1 MRKEESGWPR
11 KVKVGY
17 RTDSSKRGLHPR
29 GLVDTIIWREAD
41 LEKLDPKV
49 HIVRL
54 ARRIGERKR
63 LTILDRARHLNFHI
77 ANPGKEETRPV
88 TEEPASATTTEPG
101 QALSEVAKTTGMEEE
116 GLSEKEPVKAEE
128 ESLEEEASDDA
139 SVEEESE

>member
-41 LEKLDPKV
+41 LEKLDPKI

-63 LTILDRARHLNFHI
+63 LTVLDRARHLNFHI

-88 TEEPASATTTEPG
+88 TEEPAPGITSEPG
-101 QALSEVAKTTGMEEE
+101 EVGSQVAKTSGMQ
-116 GLSEKEPVKAEE
+116 EKESVKAEE
-128 ESLEEEASDDA
+128 ISSKEEASDSA
-139 SVEEESE
+139 SREEESE